1 MKNQAKKLTKEER
14 EMQRLMKKLK
24 KLPKKS
30 PVSGRY
36 VDPNIRRNDEGLDEA
51 TEIFQEMKR
60 REF

>member
-1 MKNQAKKLTKEER
+1 MKKPVRKLTKEER
-14 EMQRLMKKLK
+14 EMQVLLKKLK
-24 KLPKKS
+24 KMPKKS
-30 PVSGRY
+30 PASGRY